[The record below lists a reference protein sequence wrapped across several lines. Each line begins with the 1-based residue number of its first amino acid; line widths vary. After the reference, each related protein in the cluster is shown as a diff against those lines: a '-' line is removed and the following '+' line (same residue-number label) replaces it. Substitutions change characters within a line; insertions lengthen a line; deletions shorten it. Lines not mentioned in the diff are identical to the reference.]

1 MRLLVDSHVFLWWA
15 EDPGKLAEP
24 ARAAIED
31 GRNDAFVSLAS
42 IWELSIK
49 IGLGKLELPMSM
61 EEMMRRSL
69 MSLLPIRL
77 EHAIAAGSLPHHHRD
92 PFDRMVVAQGLAEG
106 MMVITRDE
114 VLSRY
119 GVPVMLA

>member
-1 MRLLVDSHVFLWWA
+1 VRLLVDSHVFLWWA